1 MLDSTYILASDDG
14 GGIGGIVVVVIGL
27 TFWAIAQISARLNKP
42 KNLPKML
49 PPKVTPQAPV
59 ARRQPVRPVA
69 IQNKYPAAIVQK
81 AQAMQR
87 AQMQRAQAMARKPAP
102 ARQMVSP
109 FAAAAAVRRP
119 IPPPLRMPVPAPRAV
134 APAPAPTPPMPDRM
148 ATVQRREPPASVAAA
163 MVLGLRADTLR
174 QQIILA
180 EILQPP
186 VGLR

>member
-1 MLDSTYILASDDG
+1 MYILADDTG
-14 GGIGGIVVVVIGL
+14 DLVKFAIFAIIGI
-27 TFWAIAQISARLNKP
+27 FWVIAQIAARLNKP
-42 KNLPKML
+42 KGVQKMP
-49 PPKVTPQAPV
+49 PPKLSPQPTA
-59 ARRQPVRPVA
+59 ARRQPARPIA

-102 ARQMVSP
+102 APKMVRP
-109 FAAAAAVRRP
+109 LAAGAARRP
-119 IPPPLRMPVPAPRAV
+119 LPPPLRTPAPRVV
-134 APAPAPTPPMPDRM
+134 APPPVIAPASAMPDRTAM
-148 ATVQRREPPASVAAA
+148 VQRRLPPASVAAA
-163 MVLGLRADTLR
+163 NVLGLRADGLR

>member
-1 MLDSTYILASDDG
+1 MLIGTYILASDDG
-14 GGIGGIVVVVIGL
+14 SGIGGIVVVVIVF
-27 TFWAIAQISARLNKP
+27 TFWVIAQLAARANKP

-49 PPKVTPQAPV
+49 PPKGTPQTPA
-59 ARRQPVRPVA
+59 AQRQPLRSVA
-69 IQNKYPAAIVQK
+69 VQNKYPAAIVQK

-109 FAAAAAVRRP
+109 FATAAVRRP
-119 IPPPLRMPVPAPRAV
+119 MPPPLRAPAPAPRAV
-134 APAPAPTPPMPDRM
+134 APAPTPAPPMPDRM
-148 ATVQRREPPASVAAA
+148 AAVQRREPPASVAAA

-186 VGLR
+186 VGMR

>member
-1 MLDSTYILASDDG
+1 MLASTYILASDDG
-14 GGIGGIVVVVIGL
+14 SGIGGIVVVVIGL

-42 KNLPKML
+42 KNLPKMS
-49 PPKVTPQAPV
+49 PPKGNPQTAA
-59 ARRQPVRPVA
+59 ARRQPVRSVA
-69 IQNKYPAAIVQK
+69 TQNKYPAAIVQS

-87 AQMQRAQAMARKPAP
+87 AQVQRAQAMARKPAP

-109 FAAAAAVRRP
+109 FAAAAVRRP
-119 IPPPLRMPVPAPRAV
+119 IPPPLRAPAPAPRAV
-134 APAPAPTPPMPDRM
+134 VPAPAPAPAMPDRM

-186 VGLR
+186 VGMR

>member
-1 MLDSTYILASDDG
+1 MLDSTYILASGDG
-14 GGIGGIVVVVIGL
+14 VGGIVVVVIGL

-49 PPKVTPQAPV
+49 PPKVTPQSPA

-69 IQNKYPAAIVQK
+69 IQNKYPPAIVQR

-87 AQMQRAQAMARKPAP
+87 AQMQRAQPMARRSAP
-102 ARQMVSP
+102 AQKMVSP
-109 FAAAAAVRRP
+109 FAAAAVRRP
-119 IPPPLRMPVPAPRAV
+119 MPPPLR
-134 APAPAPTPPMPDRM
+134 APAPAPRAMAPAPAPAPPMPDR
-148 ATVQRREPPASVAAA
+148 ADTVQRREPPASVAAA
-163 MVLGLRADTLR
+163 YVLGLRADTLR